1 MNIRQIGIYNIFIE
15 IFYLSIVSR
24 NLTRCK
30 NLYQLQKSLR
40 IEYVFIQSVKCFSHS
55 GIRQSEVHA
64 DIPFSM
70 KCFSALPK
78 HSCLVAHF
86 HSRYALFKS
95 CYMISRLMPSD
106 DAVKIFLSCL
116 ILVLILEKYSW
127 KNYNIYIIH
136 RIDDMLPSGLWK
148 SLLIPGMFHGK
159 CPYIC
164 CNVHKNGSLLVD

>member
-1 MNIRQIGIYNIFIE
+1 MENYIVSQYDFYCSLFINIGQIGIYNIFIE

-24 NLTRCK
+24 NLIRCK

-55 GIRQSEVHA
+55 EIRQSEVHA

-86 HSRYALFKS
+86 HSRYALFQ
-95 CYMISRLMPSD
+95 
-106 DAVKIFLSCL
+106 
-116 ILVLILEKYSW
+116 VLLHDFSSHAI
-127 KNYNIYIIH
+127 
-136 RIDDMLPSGLWK
+136 
-148 SLLIPGMFHGK
+148 
-159 CPYIC
+159 
-164 CNVHKNGSLLVD
+164 

>member
-1 MNIRQIGIYNIFIE
+1 MENYIVSQYDFYCSLFINIGQIGIYNIFIE

-24 NLTRCK
+24 NLIRCK
-30 NLYQLQKSLR
+30 NLYKLQKSLR
-40 IEYVFIQSVKCFSHS
+40 IEYVFIQSVKCFAHS

-116 ILVLILEKYSW
+116 ILVLILKKSSA
-127 KNYNIYIIH
+127 I
-136 RIDDMLPSGLWK
+136 LPVT
-148 SLLIPGMFHGK
+148 K
-159 CPYIC
+159 CQ
-164 CNVHKNGSLLVD
+164 

>member
-1 MNIRQIGIYNIFIE
+1 MENYIVSQYDFYCSLFINIGQIGIYNIFIE

-24 NLTRCK
+24 NLIRCK

-86 HSRYALFKS
+86 HSRYALFQVLLHDFS
-95 CYMISRLMPSD
+95 SHAIWWCCQNIPLLSPTCINIE
-106 DAVKIFLSCL
+106 KIFR
-116 ILVLILEKYSW
+116 
-127 KNYNIYIIH
+127 YIASNKMSIV
-136 RIDDMLPSGLWK
+136 
-148 SLLIPGMFHGK
+148 F
-159 CPYIC
+159 
-164 CNVHKNGSLLVD
+164 